1 MSLHLSRVRLRTL
14 RGEALAS
21 IAPLLIP
28 DDKTKHAGHAHRVL
42 WLLFQDIPDAKRD
55 FLWRD
60 EGNGKYMVLSA
71 RTPTDPKGLF
81 EIDTKPFAPE
91 LDAGDQLAFSLRAN
105 PTVATTTSTPESA
118 PGAKRPRGKRD
129 DVVMRALYGI
139 PKGAR
144 GLVRDEIATTAG
156 TAWLTNQG
164 AKSGFKLLTAEAEGR
179 IVSPIVDGYAQVPV
193 ERRRGRP
200 AGFSVLNFAG
210 RIEITDPLA
219 FLAKLPLGFGSAK
232 AFGNGLM
239 LIRRA

>member
-1 MSLHLSRVRLRTL
+1 MISALHLSRVRLRTL

-60 EGNGKYMVLSA
+60 EGNGRYIILSA
-71 RTPTDPKGLF
+71 RAPSDPKGLF
-81 EIDTKPFAPE
+81 EIESKPFAAE
-91 LDAGDQLAFSLRAN
+91 LDVGDQLAFSLRAN
-105 PTVATTTSTPESA
+105 PVVASKAARKPELLGTKS
-118 PGAKRPRGKRD
+118 RGQKVD
-129 DVVMRALYGI
+129 IVMHALKDV

-144 GLVRDEIATTAG
+144 GSMRDEIATKTG
-156 TAWLTNQG
+156 IQWLTYQG
-164 AKSGFKLLTAEAEGR
+164 EKSGFKLTA
-179 IVSPIVDGYAQVPV
+179 PPLVDGYAQVPV

-210 RIEITDPLA
+210 RIEITDPGA

>member
-1 MSLHLSRVRLRTL
+1 MTQPLHLSRVRLRTL
-14 RGEALAS
+14 RGEALSA

-60 EGNGKYMVLSA
+60 EGNGKYMILSA
-71 RTPTDPKGLF
+71 RPPTDPKCLF

-91 LDAGDQLAFSLRAN
+91 LNAGDQLSFSLRAN
-105 PTVATTTSTPESA
+105 PVVASKPARTAGRLKSEGQRA
-118 PGAKRPRGKRD
+118 RGQKV
-129 DVVMRALYGI
+129 DVVMNALEDV

-144 GLVRDEIATTAG
+144 GPVRDEIANKAG
-156 TAWLTNQG
+156 TQWLSSQG
-164 AKSGFKLLTAEAEGR
+164 EKSGFKLAAPPL
-179 IVSPIVDGYAQVPV
+179 VDGYAQVPV

-200 AGFSVLNFAG
+200 AGFSVLNFTG
-210 RIEITDPLA
+210 RIEITDPA
-219 FLAKLPLGFGSAK
+219 VFLAKLTLGFGSAK